1 MDNLTA
7 LRTELF
13 ATLRGLRD
21 KTIDIDTARAVND
34 VAKTLVDTAKVEV
47 DFARATGGEAS
58 QFMAPPAVEGDAAA
72 AGPGNGIVSIRRH
85 VLQG

>member
-1 MDNLTA
+1 MNDNLTA

-13 ATLRGLRD
+13 ATLRGLRE
-21 KTIDIDTARAVND
+21 KTIDIDTARAVNE

-47 DFARATGGEAS
+47 DFVRATGGEAS
-58 QFMAPPAVEGDAAA
+58 QFMAPPAIEGNTAAM
-72 AGPGNGIVSIRRH
+72 PGNGIVSIRRH